1 MPFFD
6 AAAMTPESSLHAAP
20 MAALPDGSAVPET
33 ASEATTLWKGASRRL
48 LLLLLLLLALL
59 VPASV
64 AFLTIQLHEQHEDEV
79 AVAASRKLA
88 LALTSHLERTVESI
102 ESFLD
107 SFSGLAD
114 ETSPQE
120 IYDRLLTARLPASVI
135 QVTYVDREGA
145 VVASNLLPPGN
156 GLNLADREHIRVHLN
171 DDPTG
176 RDIFISKPVKG
187 RISGAWSIQFTRALR
202 APDGKLRGIL
212 AASYQISDF
221 IDFYERLLPE
231 GQGLIALV
239 GFDGVVRA
247 SVPAAS
253 QMDGLD
259 AAAILP
265 GLESLGSH
273 ANGPYAGVA
282 WDDVRRIGYSVHSD
296 RYPFLVV
303 VAADRSAILAESHDF
318 HAAIW
323 LIAGGLGLTLAALA
337 LFGLRHSRL
346 ERAYRERELK
356 ANAQERE
363 AQVLQ
368 AISRVPGIHVLHI
381 ENGQAIRIG
390 DATEDILPRLIAAHV
405 EAPDFLA
412 RVEQGN
418 APSVAIEHFSGEGEE
433 FEVELVLTRLRPAT
447 QDRSGPAAPMT
458 PAAVVFALDETAK
471 RMEENKLYQ
480 MSKMAALGEL
490 VTGLAHEINQPLG
503 VIRLAASNAMT
514 GLRKGLPVEHTS
526 EKLERI
532 IRQVERMKSI
542 IDHMRI
548 FGRKDALTIDPSS
561 AETAVEGT
569 LQVLGT
575 EIRLDGIDLSFAGSA
590 GGARVPCRQE
600 QLEQVLINL
609 VLNAR
614 DAIRARRQEKP
625 DCSGRIAIT
634 IERREMEG
642 RRWVLVTVRDNGG
655 GIPGAAIGKIFQPF
669 FTTKP
674 PGQGTGLGLSVSF
687 GIIREY
693 GGTLAVANVEDGALF
708 TIALPEVAAQTQEDV
723 AGAALVPPARRS
735 EPETSSG
742 S

>member
-1 MPFFD
+1 
-6 AAAMTPESSLHAAP
+6 MTPESSTQTAP
-20 MAALPDGSAVPET
+20 VTPFPDERDLPAKAPEGAAL
-33 ASEATTLWKGASRRL
+33 WQGASRRVL
-48 LLLLLLLLALL
+48 LCLLLLLALL

-64 AFLTIQLHEQHEDEV
+64 AFITIQLHEQHEDDV

-107 SFSGLAD
+107 GFSTLPD
-114 ETSPQE
+114 DPSPEE
-120 IYDRLLTARLPASVI
+120 IYTRLLTARLPASVI
-135 QVTYVDREGA
+135 QVTFVDPSGA

-156 GLNLADREHIRVHLN
+156 GINLADREHIRVHMN
-171 DDPTG
+171 DDPTD
-176 RDIFISKPVKG
+176 REIFISKPVKG
-187 RISGAWSIQFTRALR
+187 RISGTWSIQFTRALR
-202 APDGKLRGIL
+202 APDGKLRGII

-221 IDFYERLLPE
+221 IEFYEKLLPE

-253 QMDGLD
+253 QLDGMD

-265 GLESLGSH
+265 GLETLGSH
-273 ANGPYAGVA
+273 ANGPYVGVA

-303 VAADRSAILAESHDF
+303 VAADRGAILAESHDF
-318 HAAIW
+318 HVAIW
-323 LIAGGLGLTLAALA
+323 GIAGGLGLTLAALA

-356 ANAQERE
+356 AHAQERE

-368 AISRVPGIHVLHI
+368 AISRVPGIHVLHV
-381 ENGQAIRIG
+381 ENGRAVRIG
-390 DATEDILPRLIAAHV
+390 DATDDILPRLIAARV
-405 EAPDFLA
+405 ETPEFLA
-412 RVEQGN
+412 QVAQGN
-418 APSVAIEHFSGEGEE
+418 APSVAIEHFSGDGEA
-433 FEVELVLTRLRPAT
+433 FEVELVLTRLRPT
-447 QDRSGPAAPMT
+447 TEDGFGPADSAP
-458 PAAVVFALDETAK
+458 PATVVFALDETAK

-514 GLRKGLPVEHTS
+514 GLRKGLPGEHTS

-575 EIRLDGIDLSFAGSA
+575 EIRLDGIELSFAGSAGSA

-614 DAIRARRQEKP
+614 DAIRARRQDEP
-625 DCSGRIAIT
+625 DFAGRIAIA
-634 IERREMEG
+634 IECCEMDAQS
-642 RRWVLVTVRDNGG
+642 WVLVTVRDNGG
-655 GIPGAAIGKIFQPF
+655 GIPAAAIGKIFQPF

-693 GGTLAVANVEDGALF
+693 GGTLTVANVEDGAVF
-708 TIALPEVAAQTQEDV
+708 TIAMPQVETEAGEEAARAAVAS
-723 AGAALVPPARRS
+723 PIKRS